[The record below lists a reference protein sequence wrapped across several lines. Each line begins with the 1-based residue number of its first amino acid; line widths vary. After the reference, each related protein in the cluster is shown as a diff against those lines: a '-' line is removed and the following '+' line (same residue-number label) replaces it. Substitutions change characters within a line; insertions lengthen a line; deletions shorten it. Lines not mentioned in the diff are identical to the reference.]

1 MKNWKAYELVVKRKN
16 IAEQS
21 TARIEQPAKAAE
33 MFTQFAKDST
43 QESLFVMVLG
53 SRNNLIGI
61 EQVYLGTATGTSV
74 RIAEVFRS
82 CVLLGGQGIVVVH
95 NHPSGDHAPSDE
107 DKKLTEDLVGASRL
121 LDIEFLDHL
130 VISPYGYTSI
140 RSNVPNIWAFDSEPQ
155 EVIV

>member
-1 MKNWKAYELVVKRKN
+1 MKNWKAYELVVKRKK

-21 TARIEQPAKAAE
+21 AERIEQPAKAFE
-33 MFTQFAKDST
+33 MFAQFAKDST

-82 CVLLGGQGIVVVH
+82 CILSGGQGIVVVH
-95 NHPSGDHAPSDE
+95 NHPSGDPEPSEE
-107 DKKLTEDLVGASRL
+107 DKKLTEDLVRGSRV

-130 VISPYGYTSI
+130 VVSPYGYTSI
-140 RSNVPNIWAFDSEPQ
+140 RSNVPNIWAIDLVPQ

>member
-1 MKNWKAYELVVKRKN
+1 MKSWKAYELVVKRKK

-21 TARIEQPAKAAE
+21 AERIENPAKAVE
-33 MFTQFAKDST
+33 MFAEFAKDST

-61 EQVYLGTATGTSV
+61 EQVYLGTSTGTSV

-82 CVLLGGQGIVVVH
+82 CVLSGGQGIVVVH
-95 NHPSGDHAPSDE
+95 NHPSGDHEPSEE
-107 DKKLTEDLVGASRL
+107 DKKLTEDLVAASRV

-140 RSNVPNIWAFDSEPQ
+140 RSNVPNIWATDLVPQ